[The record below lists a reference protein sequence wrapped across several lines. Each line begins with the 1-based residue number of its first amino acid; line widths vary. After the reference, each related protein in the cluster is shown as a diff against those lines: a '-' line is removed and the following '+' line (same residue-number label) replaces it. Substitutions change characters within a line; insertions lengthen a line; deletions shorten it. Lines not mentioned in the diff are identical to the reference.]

1 MAGSILQR
9 WYDAVDGVSGE
20 DPAAV
25 LADDLQWVIA
35 SDPDRMGG
43 GRRELLDYLTRR
55 PPGRRHDIR
64 MTTQL
69 GRVEMVAGELLD
81 GGTPLLTFTA
91 SAQQDAEGRMSR
103 YIAVS
108 APGIS
113 LGLP

>member
-1 MAGSILQR
+1 MSGSILQR

-35 SDPDRMGG
+35 SDPNRMGG
-43 GRRELLDYLTRR
+43 GRAELLAYLGER
-55 PPGRRHDIR
+55 PAGRRHDIR
-64 MTTQL
+64 MTTML
-69 GRVEMVAGELLD
+69 GSVEMVAGKLLAGD
-81 GGTPLLTFTA
+81 ETLLTFTA
-91 SAQQDAEGRMSR
+91 SAEQDAAGRMIR

-113 LGLP
+113 LSLP